1 MFFCFHVYALT
12 NLETFTSSLRLVTA
26 NPYTTFPAD
35 TAVPIAGQ
43 NSHWMR
49 SFQTQ
54 CNEAWSKTG
63 FFQVPSPCSEKNPV
77 LNPLTLF
84 ILRNHSPS
92 FGSKHFVLVEHF
104 ISPQISIFVIT
115 SSGLISQLVWDSPSF
130 QICHQGALN
139 HSNYWGKVGFEFVTV
154 FSVKSKT
161 TKKKKNTGFE
171 SVDKTSNIVNANG
184 EGGHVLKTVFQILS

>member
-1 MFFCFHVYALT
+1 
-12 NLETFTSSLRLVTA
+12 
-26 NPYTTFPAD
+26 
-35 TAVPIAGQ
+35 
-43 NSHWMR
+43 MR

-154 FSVKSKT
+154 FSVKSK
-161 TKKKKNTGFE
+161 KKKKRWLWIHWQHKQYCECQWRRWTYFKNCFQNFII
-171 SVDKTSNIVNANG
+171 SN
-184 EGGHVLKTVFQILS
+184 LKAVFKIIFLQK